1 MRWLKLNL
9 EAPLS
14 AFGGVVVDGLGV
26 IRDQPALS
34 AITGLLANA
43 LGYDRTETGR
53 LAALQ
58 FRLLLASAFRAGD
71 GSRMTDFQTAKLAK
85 NDRGWTRWGVEG
97 REGGANTYDSPAL
110 MHRDYLADRS
120 TICVVGLRDDG
131 DPDLDAL
138 AAALDRPERPLF
150 IGRKSCLPSRP
161 ILGGVIEA
169 TDALEALRA
178 AIATPGDW
186 RVSVPRGQGAP
197 NQAREIRIPDM
208 RDWTAGFHSGDRA
221 VIEGKI
227 SLGEP
232 A

>member
-1 MRWLKLNL
+1 MRWLKLTL
-9 EAPLS
+9 EAPMS

-26 IRDQPALS
+26 TRDQPALS
-34 AITGLLANA
+34 AITGLLGNA

-58 FRLLLASAFRAGD
+58 SRLLLASAYRAGD
-71 GSRMTDFQTAKLAK
+71 GVRMTDFQTAKLAK
-85 NDRGWTRWGVEG
+85 NDKGWTRWGVEG

-110 MHRDYLADRS
+110 TYRDYHADRV
-120 TICVVGLRDDG
+120 TVCVVGLRGDG

-150 IGRKSCLPSRP
+150 IGRKSCHPSRP
-161 ILGGVIEA
+161 IFGGMIEA
-169 TDALEALRA
+169 GDALEALRA
-178 AIATPGDW
+178 AIPAPGDW

-197 NQAREIRIPDM
+197 NASREVRISDL
-208 RDWTAGFHSGDRA
+208 RDWGAGFHSGDRL
-221 VIEGKI
+221 ILEGNI
-227 SLGEP
+227 SMEV